1 MTILF
6 TYGTYFGNH
15 LFATLSHKRHNVT
28 ALLVNMVFSDKDKIL
43 IKNSYQ
49 LKGYNVR
56 QLRREFPDKGWTTT
70 SLNRLL
76 KKFRDMGTVDRR

>member
-1 MTILF
+1 
-6 TYGTYFGNH
+6 
-15 LFATLSHKRHNVT
+15 
-28 ALLVNMVFSDKDKIL
+28 MVFSDKDKIL